1 MASNYDYSDFVNSA
15 ERNSKVGII
24 ESMLSGVASGL
35 IAIPKGFFSLGASL
49 MDLGVNSGK
58 AAAVEKWFDDLTEF
72 DEKAEAT
79 AAGKITE
86 ALVNI
91 GIPGGLGFKAA
102 SGLAKTAMLAGKNN
116 KYVRLT
122 NPGLIKAADQALQ
135 LTTRGKARQFIAGAL
150 GGGLA
155 EGVFVGDAEKIG
167 TFGDLIGGPT
177 KIDRSDT
184 DPDATREILNRIKF
198 GTEGALFTGILS
210 GTGKVIKKITNRN
223 QGLDTANSELDR
235 WIDAVASKFRARSG
249 TTKEFFD
256 ISRRSIGAQASDANV
271 ARNLSRELDTD
282 IDKLFPPIRTVFN
295 KQTAAERT
303 KFLGEVNEALVS
315 GTPTLTREGQRRV
328 LNAEGKKL
336 FSATSPEAEDLIIQ
350 RMKKGDLDK
359 YTEIIDSDRMIAQ
372 FGDMDA
378 AAVQR
383 VRDKIKKFAP
393 TKEAAEELE
402 KSIFGGL
409 SVMRS
414 KWANLF
420 TKLGGALDPE
430 DLVKFK
436 EVFSKKFKGYL
447 GSTYDIFQDKSI
459 LPWLRYK
466 PAAEAVEKAK
476 TLFKESARQAGKD
489 ITDLEAEQIVN
500 NVLKTAGLPK
510 GLRMDKS
517 SDALFN
523 IPDFFVNRTALDDAV
538 KRGGVPRISIGDL
551 DSAADRKIINDLF
564 GKQKNPMQTMIGG
577 MAKLS
582 LITRRNLFFD
592 DVLKKND
599 EVVENWIAATD
610 KRSVAQPMFARSE
623 AQARQFF
630 GDDYVRIQPI
640 DPAQTLNVNIR
651 AGSSNPFGDIAKP
664 FFARPGIAEAME
676 KTSLNTQSKG
686 MLGRI
691 YESLVLY
698 PKATS
703 QIAKTIL
710 SPITHMRNFVSAGAF
725 AAANGII
732 PAADLGA
739 IKMAYQA
746 LQTPLKGTRQQND
759 LYQELLE
766 LGVVNSNVRLGDL
779 SRLLKDVN
787 FGETMTSD
795 KGMRMLLKPLSK
807 LKQVSQDLYTAE
819 DDFWK
824 IYSWAIEK
832 GRIEKA
838 FEKVGITRGQSF
850 KRNGVDV
857 RLDENF
863 LKQEAADIVR
873 NNIPNYDYV
882 SDFVKGLRKLPIGN
896 FVSFPAEIAR
906 TGTNIVRRALREINE
921 TVTLADGTVVKPFQ
935 GIGYTRLFG
944 FTTTVAAVP
953 MATAAAFQALY
964 DVTDEEREAIRRF
977 AAQWS
982 KNSTLLP
989 IKQDDGSFKY
999 IDFSH
1004 ANAYDTLIRPLQS
1017 VVNAVQDGRT
1027 DEDGMMDDFAKGL
1040 FTAMSEFGQ
1049 PFISESIWTEAAL
1062 DIIARGG
1069 RTREGFQVYSDADT
1083 PGDKNSKIFAHLV
1096 KAQMPFSLDQFK
1108 RLDRSIKSV
1117 DVITKG
1123 KFDEYGQEFEFGD
1136 EFQGL
1141 FGFRAVKVNP
1151 DRAMNFKVADFQKN
1165 VRDSRSLFTRVA
1177 LKGGP
1182 IEPREVVNAYIN
1194 ANRALFDAKKTLKGD
1209 MDAARLLNISENGFY
1224 GALDRVSNKEI
1235 NAIENNVFLPYKVS
1249 KEVRDA
1255 FADNSERI
1263 GVANPFDI
1271 AADAI
1276 ADLEGQFADLSLNL
1290 PEFPAFAN
1298 PLEPIMQDT
1307 PLGPTTLNLPNID
1320 ANAVSAQV
1328 QGSNYNNLTTQQKL
1342 DLLFG

>member
-1 MASNYDYSDFVNSA
+1 MASRYDYEQFFTDKNT
-15 ERNSKVGII
+15 NKVGTI
-24 ESMLSGVASGL
+24 ESMLSGIASGL

-58 AAAVEKWFDDLTEF
+58 AAAVEKFFDDLTEF

-91 GIPGGLGFKAA
+91 GIPGGLAFRSA

-122 NPGLIKAADQALQ
+122 NPNLKKAADEALE
-135 LTTRGKARQFIAGAL
+135 LTTAGKGRQFIAGAI
-150 GGGLA
+150 GGGVA

-177 KIDRSDT
+177 QIDRSDE
-184 DPDATREILNRIKF
+184 DPDAVREILNRIKF
-198 GTEGALFTGILS
+198 GTEGALFTGIIG

-223 QGLDTANSELDR
+223 KGLDTANSQLDR
-235 WIDAVASKFRARSG
+235 WIDKVAEKFRARSG
-249 TTKEFFD
+249 KTQEFFD
-256 ISRRSIGAQASDANV
+256 IERQSIGAQAADANV
-271 ARNLSRELDTD
+271 ARTLSRELDED
-282 IDKLFPPIRTVFN
+282 IDKLFPPMRTVFN
-295 KQTAAERT
+295 KQSAKERT
-303 KFLGEVNEALVS
+303 KFLGEVNDALLSGEA
-315 GTPTLTREGQRRV
+315 
-328 LNAEGKKL
+328 KL
-336 FSATSPEAEDLIIQ
+336 
-350 RMKKGDLDK
+350 GDDGVAAFGPIDDAAK
-359 YTEIIDSDRMIAQ
+359 QKVIDS
-372 FGDMDA
+372 
-378 AAVQR
+378 
-383 VRDKIKKFAP
+383 IKKFAP
-393 TKEAAEELE
+393 NADVARELE
-402 KSIFGGL
+402 KTILGNLSI
-409 SVMRS
+409 MRS
-414 KWANLF
+414 KWSDLF
-420 TKLGGALDPE
+420 SKLGGSLDAE
-430 DLVKFK
+430 DIAAFKKLFGGKFK
-436 EVFSKKFKGYL
+436 NYL

-466 PAAEAVEKAK
+466 PSAEAIENAK
-476 TLFKESARQAGKD
+476 TLFKASAREAGKD

-510 GLRMDKS
+510 GLRMDKP

-523 IPDFFVNRTALDDAV
+523 IPEFFVNRTALDDAV
-538 KRGGVPRISIGDL
+538 KRSGVARISIKDL
-551 DSAADRKIINDLF
+551 DTAADRKVFDDLF

-582 LITRRNLFFD
+582 LITRRNLFYD
-592 DVLKKND
+592 DLIKKND
-599 EVVENWIAATD
+599 EVVANFRNATD
-610 KRSVAQPMFARSE
+610 KTTVAQPMFARSE
-623 AQARQFF
+623 AEARAFF
-630 GDDYVRIQPI
+630 GDDFVRVEVI
-640 DPAQTLNVNIR
+640 DPAQKLNVSI
-651 AGSSNPFGDIAKP
+651 ASGASNPFGDITKP
-664 FFARPGIAEAME
+664 FFARPGVAEAL
-676 KTSLNTQSKG
+676 KATSLNTQGSG
-686 MLGRI
+686 ILGRL

-710 SPITHMRNFVSAGAF
+710 SPVTHLRNFVSAAAF
-725 AAANGII
+725 AGANGII
-732 PAADLGA
+732 PAANPAA
-739 IKMAYQA
+739 IKQAYQA
-746 LQTPLKGTRQQND
+746 LQTPLKGTRQQNE

-795 KGMRMLLKPLSK
+795 KGMRLLLKPLSK

-832 GRIEKA
+832 DRLENSFK
-838 FEKVGITRGQSF
+838 KVGIVRGQFF

-863 LKQEAADIVR
+863 LKREAADIVR

-882 SDFVKGLRKLPIGN
+882 SAFVKGLRKLPIGN

-921 TVTLADGTVVKPFQ
+921 TITLPDGRVVKPFE

-953 MATAAAFQALY
+953 IATTAAFQALY
-964 DVTDEEREAIRRF
+964 DVTDEEREAIRRYV
-977 AAQWS
+977 AQWS
-982 KNSTLLP
+982 KNSTILP
-989 IKQDDGSFKY
+989 IKQKDGTFKY

-1004 ANAYDTLIRPLQS
+1004 ANAYDTLIRPLQT
-1017 VVNAVQDGRT
+1017 VVNAVADGRT
-1027 DEDGMMDDFAKGL
+1027 DNDGIMDDFLGGM
-1040 FTAMSEFGQ
+1040 FTAMREFGQ

-1069 RTREGFQVYSDADT
+1069 RTREGFQIYSDQDT
-1083 PGDKNSKIFAHLV
+1083 DGDKASKIMAHLV
-1096 KAQMPFSLDQFK
+1096 KAQMPFSVDQLK
-1108 RLDRSIKSV
+1108 RLDRSIESV

-1151 DRAMNFKVADFQKN
+1151 ERAMNFKVADYQKG

-1182 IEPREVVNAYIN
+1182 IEPSEIVAAYIN
-1194 ANRALFDAKKTLKGD
+1194 ANRALFSVKKTLKED
-1209 MDAARLLNISENGFY
+1209 MDAARLLNISESGFY
-1224 GALDRVSNKEI
+1224 SALDRISGREVNALEENIFRPYVVSREVI
-1235 NAIENNVFLPYKVS
+1235 NTFQEN
-1249 KEVRDA
+1249 
-1255 FADNSERI
+1255 ADRI
-1263 GVANPFDI
+1263 GIANPFDK

-1276 ADLEGQFADLSLNL
+1276 AELQSEFSDLNLEL
-1290 PEFPAFAN
+1290 PEFPAFEN
-1298 PLEPIMQDT
+1298 PLLPITQDT
-1307 PLGPTTLNLPNID
+1307 PVTPQTLNLPNI
-1320 ANAVSAQV
+1320 NAELLSSQV
-1328 QGSNYNNLTTQQKL
+1328 QGGNFNNLTTRQKL
-1342 DLLFG
+1342 DLLFPQG

>member
-1 MASNYDYSDFVNSA
+1 MASRYDYSEYLAQDN
-15 ERNSKVGII
+15 NKIGTL
-24 ESMLSGVASGL
+24 ESMLAGVASGL

-58 AAAVEKWFDDLTEF
+58 AARVEQWFDDLTTF

-91 GIPGGLGFKAA
+91 GIPGGLAFKSA

-116 KYVRLT
+116 KYVRLS
-122 NPGLIKAADQALQ
+122 NKKLVGAADEALE
-135 LTTRGKARQFIAGAL
+135 LTARGKGRQFVAGAI
-150 GGGLA
+150 GGGIA
-155 EGVFVGDAEKIG
+155 EGVFVGDAEAIG
-167 TFGDLIGGPT
+167 TFGDLLGGPT

-223 QGLDTANSELDR
+223 RGLDTANSQLDR
-235 WIDAVASKFRARSG
+235 WIDKVAEKFRARSG
-249 TTKEFFD
+249 KTKEFFD
-256 ISRRSIGAQASDANV
+256 IERQSIGAQAADANV

-282 IDKLFPPIRTVFN
+282 IDKLFPPMRTVFN

-303 KFLGEVNEALVS
+303 KFLGDVNDALLSGEARLGDDGVAAFGEIDEVAKQKV
-315 GTPTLTREGQRRV
+315 
-328 LNAEGKKL
+328 
-336 FSATSPEAEDLIIQ
+336 
-350 RMKKGDLDK
+350 
-359 YTEIIDSDRMIAQ
+359 IDGIR
-372 FGDMDA
+372 
-378 AAVQR
+378 
-383 VRDKIKKFAP
+383 KFAP
-393 TKEAAEELE
+393 NADVAAELE
-402 KSIFGGL
+402 KSILGGL
-409 SVMRS
+409 SIMRS
-414 KWANLF
+414 KWSDLF
-420 TKLGGALDPE
+420 SKLGGSLDAA
-430 DLVKFK
+430 DIQAFKSLFGGKFK
-436 EVFSKKFKGYL
+436 NYL

-466 PAAEAVEKAK
+466 PAAEAVENAK
-476 TLFKESARQAGKD
+476 TLFKDSAAQAGKP

-510 GLRMDKS
+510 GLRMDKP

-538 KRGGVPRISIGDL
+538 KRGGVPRISIRDL
-551 DSAADRKIINDLF
+551 ESAADRKVIDDLF

-582 LITRRNLFFD
+582 LITRRNLFYD
-592 DVLKKND
+592 DLIKKND
-599 EVVENWIAATD
+599 EVSAAWRSATD
-610 KRSVAQPMFARSE
+610 KQTVAQPMFARSE
-623 AQARQFF
+623 GEARAFF
-630 GDDYVRIQPI
+630 GDDFVRVEVI
-640 DPAQTLNVNIR
+640 DPAQTLNVNI
-651 AGSSNPFGDIAKP
+651 ASGASNPFGDITKP
-664 FFARPGIAEAME
+664 FFARPGVAEALQ
-676 KTSLNTQSKG
+676 KTSMNTQSSG
-686 MLGRI
+686 ILGRL

-732 PAADLGA
+732 PAADLKA
-739 IKMAYQA
+739 IKQAYQA

-795 KGMRMLLKPLSK
+795 KGMRLLLKPLSK

-824 IYSWAIEK
+824 IYSWAVEK

-838 FEKVGITRGQSF
+838 FEKSGVVRGQYF
-850 KRNGVDV
+850 KRNGVDIK
-857 RLDENF
+857 LTDKF
-863 LKQEAADIVR
+863 LKEEAADIVR

-921 TVTLADGTVVKPFQ
+921 SITLADGTVVKPFE

-944 FTTTVAAVP
+944 FTTTVAAIPV
-953 MATAAAFQALY
+953 ATTAAFQALY

-1017 VVNAVQDGRT
+1017 IVNAVQDGRT

-1069 RTREGFQVYSDADT
+1069 RTREGFQVYSDQDT

-1096 KAQMPFSLDQFK
+1096 RAQMPFSLDQFK
-1108 RLDRSIKSV
+1108 RLDRSIESV

-1141 FGFRAVKVNP
+1141 FGFRAVNVNP
-1151 DRAMNFKVADFQKN
+1151 DRAMNFKVADYQKG

-1182 IEPREVVNAYIN
+1182 IEPREIVDAYIN
-1194 ANRALFDAKKTLKGD
+1194 ANRALFDVKKTLKGD
-1209 MDAARLLNISENGFY
+1209 MDAARLLNISESGFY
-1224 GALDRVSNKEI
+1224 GALDRISSREV
-1235 NAIENNVFLPYKVS
+1235 NAIEENVFRPYTVS
-1249 KEVRDA
+1249 SEIQRA
-1255 FADNSERI
+1255 FAENAERI
-1263 GVANPFDI
+1263 GVANPFDG
-1271 AADAI
+1271 AADVI
-1276 ADLEGQFADLSLNL
+1276 AELQSQFADLSLNL
-1290 PEFPAFAN
+1290 PEFPVFEN
-1298 PLEPIMQDT
+1298 PLQPIMQDT
-1307 PLGPTTLNLPNID
+1307 PLGPTTLNLPSID
-1320 ANAVSAQV
+1320 TETVAAQV
-1328 QGSNYNNLTTQQKL
+1328 QGSNFNNLTTQQKL

>member
-1 MASNYDYSDFVNSA
+1 MASNFDYSQFINTAEKNNSI
-15 ERNSKVGII
+15 GTI

-91 GIPGGLGFKAA
+91 GIPGGVAFKAA
-102 SGLAKTAMLAGKNN
+102 SGMSKAAMLAGKNN
-116 KYVRLT
+116 KYVRLG
-122 NPGLIKAADQALQ
+122 NKNLVNAADEALE
-135 LTTRGKARQFIAGAL
+135 LTAKGKGRQFVAGAL
-150 GGGLA
+150 GGGVA
-155 EGVFVGDAEKIG
+155 EGVFVGDAEAIG

-198 GTEGALFTGILS
+198 GTEGALFTGILG
-210 GTGKVIKKITNRN
+210 GTGRVIKKITNRN
-223 QGLDTANSELDR
+223 KGLDTANSKLDR
-235 WIDAVASKFRARSG
+235 WIDKVAEKFRARSG
-249 TTKEFFD
+249 KTQEFFD
-256 ISRRSIGAQASDANV
+256 IERQSIGAQAADANV
-271 ARNLSRELDTD
+271 ARNLSRELDVD
-282 IDKLFPPIRTVFN
+282 IDKLFPPMRTVFN
-295 KQTAAERT
+295 KQSAKERT
-303 KFLGEVNEALVS
+303 KFLGDVNDALLSGEARL
-315 GTPTLTREGQRRV
+315 GDDGI
-328 LNAEGKKL
+328 
-336 FSATSPEAEDLIIQ
+336 ATF
-350 RMKKGDLDK
+350 G
-359 YTEIIDSDRMIAQ
+359 EI
-372 FGDMDA
+372 DA
-378 AAVQR
+378 AAKQR
-383 VRDKIKKFAP
+383 VIEGIRKFAP
-393 TKEAAEELE
+393 TKQAAEELE
-402 KSIFGGL
+402 KSILGGL

-414 KWANLF
+414 KWSELF
-420 TKLGGALDPE
+420 SKLGGSLDAQ
-430 DLVKFK
+430 DIQSFKSLFGGKFK
-436 EVFSKKFKGYL
+436 NYL

-459 LPWLRYK
+459 LPWMRYK
-466 PAAEAVEKAK
+466 PSAEAITNAK
-476 TLFKESARQAGKD
+476 DLFKASAREAGKD

-500 NVLKTAGLPK
+500 NVLKTSGLPK
-510 GLRMDKS
+510 GIRMDKP

-538 KRGGVPRISIGDL
+538 KRGGIARISIRDL
-551 DSAADRKIINDLF
+551 ESAADRKVFDDLF

-582 LITRRNLFFD
+582 LITRRNLFYD
-592 DVLKKND
+592 DLIKKND
-599 EVVENWIAATD
+599 EVVANWTAAAD
-610 KRSVAQPMFARSE
+610 KQSVPQPMFARSE
-623 AQARQFF
+623 QEARAFF
-630 GDDYVRIQPI
+630 GDDFTRIEVI
-640 DPAQTLNVNIR
+640 DPAQTLNVNI
-651 AGSSNPFGDIAKP
+651 ASGASNPFGDIAQP
-664 FFARPGIAEAME
+664 FFARPGVAEAMK
-676 KTSLNTQSKG
+676 KTSLNTQSSG
-686 MLGRI
+686 ILGRL

-710 SPITHMRNFVSAGAF
+710 SPVTHLRNFVSAGAF
-725 AAANGII
+725 AAANGIL
-732 PAADLGA
+732 PAADVSA
-739 IKMAYQA
+739 IKQAYQA

-779 SRLLKDVN
+779 SRLLQDVN

-795 KGMRMLLKPLSK
+795 KGMRLLLKPLSK
-807 LKQVSQDLYTAE
+807 LKSVSQDLYTAE

-824 IYSWAIEK
+824 IYSWAVEK
-832 GRIEKA
+832 SRLEKA
-838 FEKVGITRGQSF
+838 YEKIGVTRGQFF

-857 RLDENF
+857 RLDEQF

-906 TGTNIVRRALREINE
+906 TGTNIVRRAFREINE
-921 TVTLADGTVVKPFQ
+921 TITLPDGRVVKPME

-944 FTTTVAAVP
+944 FTTTVAAIPV
-953 MATAAAFQALY
+953 ATTAAFQALY

-989 IKQDDGSFKY
+989 IKQEDGSFKY

-1027 DEDGMMDDFAKGL
+1027 DQDGMMDDFAKGV

-1069 RTREGFQVYSDADT
+1069 RTREGFQIYSERDT
-1083 PGDKNSKIFAHLV
+1083 DGDKMSKIFSHLV
-1096 KAQMPFSLDQFK
+1096 KAQMPFSVNQLK
-1108 RLDRSIKSV
+1108 RLDQSIESV

-1123 KFDEYGQEFEFGD
+1123 KFDDYGQEYEFGD

-1141 FGFRAVKVNP
+1141 FGFRAVNVNP
-1151 DRAMNFKVADFQKN
+1151 DRAMKFKVANFQEG

-1177 LKGGP
+1177 LKGGL
-1182 IEPREVVNAYIN
+1182 IEPTEIVDAYIN
-1194 ANRALFDAKKTLKGD
+1194 ANRALFNTKKELKGD
-1209 MDAARLLNISENGFY
+1209 MDAARLLNISEEGFY
-1224 GALDRVSNKEI
+1224 GALDRVSNAEI
-1235 NAIENNVFLPYKVS
+1235 SAIDENIFRPYS
-1249 KEVRDA
+1249 ISNEVYDA
-1255 FADNSERI
+1255 FEQNANKL
-1263 GVANPFDI
+1263 GVANPYDV

-1276 ADLEGQFADLSLNL
+1276 AELEGQFADLSLTL
-1290 PEFPAFAN
+1290 PEFPVFEN
-1298 PLEPIMQDT
+1298 PLQPIMQDT
-1307 PLGPTTLNLPNID
+1307 PLGPTTLNLPTID

-1342 DLLFG
+1342 DLLFGRG

>member
-1 MASNYDYSDFVNSA
+1 MASRYDYSEYLAQDN
-15 ERNSKVGII
+15 NKVGTL
-24 ESMLSGVASGL
+24 ESMLAGVASGL

-58 AAAVEKWFDDLTEF
+58 AARVEQWFDDLTTF

-91 GIPGGLGFKAA
+91 GIPGGLAFKSA

-116 KYVRLT
+116 KYVRLS
-122 NPGLIKAADQALQ
+122 NKKLVGAADEALE
-135 LTTRGKARQFIAGAL
+135 LTARGKGRQFVAGAI
-150 GGGLA
+150 GGGVA
-155 EGVFVGDAEKIG
+155 EGVFVGDAEAIG
-167 TFGDLIGGPT
+167 TFGDLLGGPT

-223 QGLDTANSELDR
+223 RGLDTANSQLDR
-235 WIDAVASKFRARSG
+235 WIDKVAEKFRARSG
-249 TTKEFFD
+249 KTKEFFD
-256 ISRRSIGAQASDANV
+256 IERQSIGAQAADANV

-282 IDKLFPPIRTVFN
+282 IDKLFPPMRTVFN

-303 KFLGEVNEALVS
+303 KFLGDVNDALLSGEARLGDDGVAAFGEIDEVAKQKV
-315 GTPTLTREGQRRV
+315 
-328 LNAEGKKL
+328 
-336 FSATSPEAEDLIIQ
+336 
-350 RMKKGDLDK
+350 
-359 YTEIIDSDRMIAQ
+359 IDGIR
-372 FGDMDA
+372 
-378 AAVQR
+378 
-383 VRDKIKKFAP
+383 KFAP

-402 KSIFGGL
+402 KSILGGL
-409 SVMRS
+409 SIMRS
-414 KWANLF
+414 KWSDLF
-420 TKLGGALDPE
+420 SKLGGSLDAA
-430 DLVKFK
+430 DIQAFKSLFGGKFK
-436 EVFSKKFKGYL
+436 NYL

-466 PAAEAVEKAK
+466 PAAEAIENAK
-476 TLFKESARQAGKD
+476 TLFKKSWAEANPELAAQGKVLE
-489 ITDLEAEQIVN
+489 DLEAEQIVN

-510 GLRMDKS
+510 GLRMDKP

-538 KRGGVPRISIGDL
+538 KRGGVPRISIRDL
-551 DSAADRKIINDLF
+551 ESAADRKIIDDLF

-582 LITRRNLFFD
+582 LITRRNLFYD
-592 DVLKKND
+592 DLIKKND
-599 EVVENWIAATD
+599 EVSAAWKSATD
-610 KRSVAQPMFARSE
+610 KQTVAQPMFARSE
-623 AQARQFF
+623 GEARAFF
-630 GDDYVRIQPI
+630 GDDFVRVEVI
-640 DPAQTLNVNIR
+640 DPAQTLNVNI
-651 AGSSNPFGDIAKP
+651 ASGASNPFGDITKP
-664 FFARPGIAEAME
+664 FFARPGVAEALQ
-676 KTSLNTQSKG
+676 KTSMNTQSSG
-686 MLGRI
+686 ILGRL

-732 PAADLGA
+732 PAADLKA
-739 IKMAYQA
+739 IKQAYQA

-795 KGMRMLLKPLSK
+795 KGMRLLLKPLSK

-824 IYSWAIEK
+824 IYSWAVEK

-838 FEKVGITRGQSF
+838 FEKSGVVRGQYF
-850 KRNGVDV
+850 KRNGVDIK
-857 RLDENF
+857 LTDKF
-863 LKQEAADIVR
+863 LKEEAADIVR

-921 TVTLADGTVVKPFQ
+921 SITLADGTVVKPFE
-935 GIGYTRLFG
+935 GIGYTRLLG
-944 FTTTVAAVP
+944 FTTTVAAIPV
-953 MATAAAFQALY
+953 ATTAAFQALY

-1017 VVNAVQDGRT
+1017 IVNAVQDGRT

-1069 RTREGFQVYSDADT
+1069 RTREGFQVYSDQDT

-1096 KAQMPFSLDQFK
+1096 RAQMPFSLDQFK
-1108 RLDRSIKSV
+1108 RLDRSIESV
-1117 DVITKG
+1117 NVITKG

-1151 DRAMNFKVADFQKN
+1151 DRAMNFKVANYQRG

-1182 IEPREVVNAYIN
+1182 IEPREVVDAYIN
-1194 ANRALFDAKKTLKGD
+1194 ANRALFDVKKTLKGD
-1209 MDAARLLNISENGFY
+1209 MDAARLLNISESGFY
-1224 GALDRVSNKEI
+1224 GALDRISSREV
-1235 NAIENNVFLPYKVS
+1235 NAIEENVFRPYTVS
-1249 KEVRDA
+1249 SEIQRA
-1255 FADNSERI
+1255 FAENAERI
-1263 GVANPFDI
+1263 GVANPFDG
-1271 AADAI
+1271 AADVI
-1276 ADLEGQFADLSLNL
+1276 AELQSQFADLSLNL
-1290 PEFPAFAN
+1290 PEFPVFEN
-1298 PLEPIMQDT
+1298 PLQPIMQDT
-1307 PLGPTTLNLPNID
+1307 PLGPTTLNLPSID
-1320 ANAVSAQV
+1320 AEAVSAQV

>member
-1 MASNYDYSDFVNSA
+1 MAIKRSDLFSTSEFESYN
-15 ERNSKVGII
+15 RNNKIGTI

-91 GIPGGLGFKAA
+91 GIPGGVAFKAA
-102 SGLAKTAMLAGKNN
+102 SGMSKAAMLAGKNN
-116 KYVRLT
+116 KYVRLG
-122 NPGLIKAADQALQ
+122 NKNLVNAADEALE
-135 LTTRGKARQFIAGAL
+135 LTAKGKGRQFVAGAL
-150 GGGLA
+150 GGGIA
-155 EGVFVGDAEKIG
+155 EGVFVGDAEAIG

-198 GTEGALFTGILS
+198 GTEGALFTGILG

-223 QGLDTANSELDR
+223 KGLDVANSNLDR
-235 WIDAVASKFRARSG
+235 WIDKVASKFRARSG
-249 TTKEFFD
+249 TTQEFFD
-256 ISRRSIGAQASDANV
+256 ISRQSIGAQAADANV
-271 ARNLSRELDTD
+271 ARNLSRELDVD
-282 IDKLFPPIRTVFN
+282 IDKLFPPMRTVFN
-295 KQTAAERT
+295 KQSAKERT
-303 KFLGEVNEALVS
+303 KFLGDVNDALLSGEARL
-315 GTPTLTREGQRRV
+315 
-328 LNAEGKKL
+328 
-336 FSATSPEAEDLIIQ
+336 
-350 RMKKGDLDK
+350 GDDGIASFG
-359 YTEIIDSDRMIAQ
+359 EI
-372 FGDMDA
+372 DA
-378 AAVQR
+378 AAKQR
-383 VRDKIKKFAP
+383 VIEGIRKFAP
-393 TKEAAEELE
+393 TKQAAEELE
-402 KSIFGGL
+402 KSILGGL

-414 KWANLF
+414 KWSELF
-420 TKLGGALDPE
+420 SKLGGSLDAQ
-430 DLVKFK
+430 DIQAFKSLFGGKFK
-436 EVFSKKFKGYL
+436 NYL
-447 GSTYDIFQDKSI
+447 GATYDIFQDKSI
-459 LPWLRYK
+459 LPWMRYK
-466 PAAEAVEKAK
+466 PSAEAITNAK
-476 TLFKESARQAGKD
+476 DLFKASAREAGKD

-500 NVLKTAGLPK
+500 NVLKTSGLPK
-510 GLRMDKS
+510 GIRMDKP

-538 KRGGVPRISIGDL
+538 KRGGVARISIRDL
-551 DSAADRKIINDLF
+551 ESAADRKVFDDLF

-582 LITRRNLFFD
+582 LITRRNLFYD
-592 DVLKKND
+592 DLLKKND
-599 EVVENWIAATD
+599 EVAANWRNATD
-610 KRSVAQPMFARSE
+610 KQAVPQPMFARSE
-623 AQARQFF
+623 AEARAFF
-630 GDDYVRIQPI
+630 GDDFQRIEVI
-640 DPAQTLNVNIR
+640 DPAQTLNVNI
-651 AGSSNPFGDIAKP
+651 ASGASNPFGDIAQP
-664 FFARPGIAEAME
+664 FFARPGVAEAM
-676 KTSLNTQSKG
+676 KNTSLNTQSSG
-686 MLGRI
+686 ILGRL

-710 SPITHMRNFVSAGAF
+710 SPVTHLRNFVSAGAF

-732 PAADLGA
+732 PAADVSA
-739 IKMAYQA
+739 IKQAYQA

-779 SRLLKDVN
+779 SRLLQDVN

-795 KGMRMLLKPLSK
+795 KGMRLLLKPLSK
-807 LKQVSQDLYTAE
+807 LKSVSQDLYTAE

-832 GRIEKA
+832 NRIEKS
-838 FEKVGITRGQSF
+838 FEKVGLVRGQYF
-850 KRNGVDV
+850 KRNGVDIK
-857 RLDENF
+857 LDDQF

-921 TVTLADGTVVKPFQ
+921 SITLADGTVVKPFQ
-935 GIGYTRLFG
+935 GTGYTRLFG

-953 MATAAAFQALY
+953 VATTAAFQALY

-989 IKQDDGSFKY
+989 IKQEDGSFKY

-1027 DEDGMMDDFAKGL
+1027 DEDGIMDDFAKGV

-1069 RTREGFQVYSDADT
+1069 RTREGFQIFNPEDT
-1083 PGDKNSKIFAHLV
+1083 DGDKMSKIFAHLV
-1096 KAQMPFSLDQFK
+1096 KAQMPFSVDQLK
-1108 RLDRSIKSV
+1108 RLDQSIESV
-1117 DVITKG
+1117 NVITKG
-1123 KFDEYGQEFEFGD
+1123 KFDEYGQEYEFGD

-1141 FGFRAVKVNP
+1141 FGFRSVNVNP
-1151 DRAMNFKVADFQKN
+1151 ERAMNFKVADFQRG
-1165 VRDSRSLFTRVA
+1165 VRDSRSLFTRNV

-1182 IEPREVVNAYIN
+1182 IEPREIVDAYIN
-1194 ANRALFDAKKTLKGD
+1194 ANRALFDVKKTLKGD
-1209 MDAARLLNISENGFY
+1209 MDAARLLNISEEGFY
-1224 GALDRVSNKEI
+1224 GSLDRLSNVEVSSI
-1235 NAIENNVFLPYKVS
+1235 DNNVFRPYTVS
-1249 KEVRDA
+1249 LEVQRA
-1255 FADNSERI
+1255 MAENAAKI
-1263 GVANPFDI
+1263 GVTNPYET
-1271 AADAI
+1271 AVEVI
-1276 ADLEGQFADLSLNL
+1276 ADLQGQFSELNLTL
-1290 PEFPAFAN
+1290 PEFPVFAN
-1298 PLEPIMQDT
+1298 PLQPIMQDT

-1320 ANAVSAQV
+1320 VNTVSAQV
-1328 QGSNYNNLTTQQKL
+1328 QGGNFNNLTTQQKL
-1342 DLLFG
+1342 DLLFGRG